1 MRISDWSS
9 DVCSSDLFEGGYNR
23 VNEHFADTVCPLTE
37 PEDIIWVHDY
47 HMIPLGQMLRDRGLA
62 SRIGFFLHIPWP
74 PTRLLVSLPHHRAL
88 VESLFAYDVIGFQTE
103 EWLESFRHYVE
114 KEMGGT
120 VDGDDCTVG
129 SRTIKAIANPIGI
142 DFEDFCAAGS
152 SPEADQ
158 TRRQM
163 RASLQDRSLIVGVDR
178 LDYSKGLEER
188 FLGYER
194 FLKDHPGYH
203 RNVVLVQIAPPSRE
217 DVEKIGRAHV

>member
-1 MRISDWSS
+1 
-9 DVCSSDLFEGGYNR
+9 
-23 VNEHFADTVCPLTE
+23 
-37 PEDIIWVHDY
+37 
-47 HMIPLGQMLRDRGLA
+47 MIPLVQMLRDRGL
-62 SRIGFFLHIPWP
+62 SNRIGFFLHIPWP

-103 EWLESFRHYVE
+103 EWLESFRHYVD

-158 TRRQM
+158 MRRQM
-163 RASLQDRSLIVGVDR
+163 SASLQASSLIVGAAR
-178 LDYSKGLEER
+178 LDHSKGTEAHSLGIER
-188 FLGYER
+188 LTKSY
-194 FLKDHPGYH
+194 
-203 RNVVLVQIAPPSRE
+203 SRT
-217 DVEKIGRAHV
+217 IRTHI